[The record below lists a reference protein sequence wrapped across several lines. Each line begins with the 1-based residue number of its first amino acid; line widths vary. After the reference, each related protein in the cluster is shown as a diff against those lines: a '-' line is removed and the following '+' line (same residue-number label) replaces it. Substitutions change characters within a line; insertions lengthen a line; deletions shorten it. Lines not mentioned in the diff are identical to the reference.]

1 MSLEAFI
8 EKIHSGEPVSF
19 TETMAVIAD
28 NYHYQ
33 PSKFSNGIGDRKL
46 INGAGNNEG
55 SCKIFAFAQ
64 IHKLTPQQTLKLFGE
79 YYHRDVLMNPDGNN
93 HQNIR
98 NFMEF
103 GWEGIDFEQPALT
116 HR

>member
-8 EKIHSGEPVSF
+8 EKIHSGDPVSF
-19 TETMAVIAD
+19 TETMAVITD

-33 PSKFSNGIGDRKL
+33 PSQFSNGMGDKKL
-46 INGAGNNEG
+46 INDAGSNEG

-64 IHKLTPQQTLKLFGE
+64 IHKLTPQQTLELFGD
-79 YYHRDVLMNPDGNN
+79 YYRNDVLLNPDGND

-116 HR
+116 PR